1 MFYVALIVLLLCL
14 LITLYFHHKYIC
26 NEIEELKE
34 LIKNIKLSDSN
45 IPITTELLHSNNEP
59 KKDTI
64 KPIDELNESNDKSI
78 NQSIKPNYSKF
89 INVPIIEHKE
99 DINTDNITNNSSD
112 ESIKSID
119 KSLNNQ
125 SLNDQLQDNQELN
138 DKVNNDFIGNKAND
152 QAINKVINESDKQLP
167 SLIESEDDLVIPEV
181 IKNSFEYPSLND
193 LEQQVLN
200 QITNEI
206 NNGISIINESLGFD
220 EIKKHPRVEEV
231 SDEEPINKKDNNDE
245 NKNEIINYEINEN
258 IINDVL
264 NDIKNQEINNQN
276 DSVKEDLKDNVNNS
290 IKETIKDD
298 IKETNDNISTNDNIT
313 KESLKDPEVKI
324 SNESIKPKINPEVI
338 NDLLNGN
345 YKYLQLVKKCKDLG
359 IDVTK
364 KKKDE
369 IFKILKSYL

>member
-45 IPITTELLHSNNEP
+45 NSITKSLHSNNEP
-59 KKDTI
+59 KKDII
-64 KPIDELNESNDKSI
+64 KPIDELIESNEEIK
-78 NQSIKPNYSKF
+78 QSIKPNYSKF

-99 DINTDNITNNSSD
+99 DNIINNSSD
-112 ESIKSID
+112 QLNKPID
-119 KSLNNQ
+119 KLP
-125 SLNDQLQDNQELN
+125 NDQMIKES
-138 DKVNNDFIGNKAND
+138 NNENINNNENISNKAND
-152 QAINKVINESDKQLP
+152 DVINKSDDKQLP
-167 SLIESEDDLVIPEV
+167 SLIDSEDDLVIPK
-181 IKNSFEYPSLND
+181 IINPNSFEYPTLNE

-206 NNGISIINESLGFD
+206 NNGISIINESLGIP
-220 EIKKHPRVEEV
+220 EINKHPRVEEV
-231 SDEEPINKKDNNDE
+231 NDEESINDKDNNKD
-245 NKNEIINYEINEN
+245 EIINYEINEN

-264 NDIKNQEINNQN
+264 NDIKMQEVNNQN
-276 DSVKEDLKDNVNNS
+276 DIVKDE
-290 IKETIKDD
+290 KEEVKDD
-298 IKETNDNISTNDNIT
+298 IKETKDNISDNVI
-313 KESLKDPEVKI
+313 KESLNQIQEVKE
-324 SNESIKPKINPEVI
+324 SNESIKPKIDPEVI

-359 IDVTK
+359 IDVAK
-364 KKKDE
+364 KKKEE

>member
-45 IPITTELLHSNNEP
+45 NSITKSLHSNNEP

-64 KPIDELNESNDKSI
+64 KPIDELIESNEEIK
-78 NQSIKPNYSKF
+78 QSLKPNYSKF

-99 DINTDNITNNSSD
+99 NNINDNITNNNSD
-112 ESIKSID
+112 QLNKPTD
-119 KSLNNQ
+119 KLP
-125 SLNDQLQDNQELN
+125 NDQMVKESDNEN
-138 DKVNNDFIGNKAND
+138 ISNNETINKAND
-152 QAINKVINESDKQLP
+152 EINNSDKQLP
-167 SLIESEDDLVIPEV
+167 SLIDSEDDLVIPK
-181 IKNSFEYPSLND
+181 IINPNSFEYPTLNE

-206 NNGISIINESLGFD
+206 NNGISIINESLGIP
-220 EIKKHPRVEEV
+220 EINKHPRVEEV
-231 SDEEPINKKDNNDE
+231 NDEEPINDNKDDNKDNNKDD

-264 NDIKNQEINNQN
+264 NDIKMQEVNNQN
-276 DSVKEDLKDNVNNS
+276 DNVKDEEVKDD
-290 IKETIKDD
+290 IKDD
-298 IKETNDNISTNDNIT
+298 IKENKDNISDSVI
-313 KESLKDPEVKI
+313 KESLNENLKDPEVKE
-324 SNESIKPKINPEVI
+324 SNESIKPKIDPEVI

-359 IDVTK
+359 IDVAK
-364 KKKDE
+364 KKKEE

>member
-34 LIKNIKLSDSN
+34 LIKNIKLSDYNNS
-45 IPITTELLHSNNEP
+45 ITKSLHSNNEP

-64 KPIDELNESNDKSI
+64 KPIDELIESNEEIK
-78 NQSIKPNYSKF
+78 QSLKPNYSKF

-99 DINTDNITNNSSD
+99 DNITNNNSD
-112 ESIKSID
+112 QLNKPID
-119 KSLNNQ
+119 KLP
-125 SLNDQLQDNQELN
+125 NDQMVKESDNEN
-138 DKVNNDFIGNKAND
+138 ISNNETINKAND
-152 QAINKVINESDKQLP
+152 EMNNSDKQLP
-167 SLIESEDDLVIPEV
+167 SLIDSEDDLVIPK
-181 IKNSFEYPSLND
+181 IINPNSFEYPTLNE

-206 NNGISIINESLGFD
+206 NNGISIINESLGIP
-220 EIKKHPRVEEV
+220 EINKHPRVEEV
-231 SDEEPINKKDNNDE
+231 NDEEPINDKDNNKDD

-264 NDIKNQEINNQN
+264 NDIKMQEVNNQN
-276 DSVKEDLKDNVNNS
+276 DIVKDEEV
-290 IKETIKDD
+290 KDD
-298 IKETNDNISTNDNIT
+298 IKENKDNISDSVI
-313 KESLKDPEVKI
+313 KESLNQNQEVKE
-324 SNESIKPKINPEVI
+324 SNESIKPKIDPEVI

-359 IDVTK
+359 IDVAK
-364 KKKDE
+364 KKKEE

>member
-45 IPITTELLHSNNEP
+45 NSITNEILHSNNEP

-64 KPIDELNESNDKSI
+64 KPIDELIESNEEINKSL
-78 NQSIKPNYSKF
+78 KPNYSKF
-89 INVPIIEHKE
+89 INVPIIEHK
-99 DINTDNITNNSSD
+99 DNINTDNIINNSSN

-119 KSLNNQ
+119 K
-125 SLNDQLQDNQELN
+125 SLNDQLQDNQELK
-138 DKVNNDFIGNKAND
+138 DKVNNDANNDSISNKANN
-152 QAINKVINESDKQLP
+152 QVINESDKQLP
-167 SLIESEDDLVIPEV
+167 SLIDSEDDLVIPEV

-206 NNGISIINESLGFD
+206 NNGISIINESLGLT
-220 EIKKHPRVEEV
+220 EINKHPRVEEV
-231 SDEEPINKKDNNDE
+231 SDEEPNNNNKDNKD
-245 NKNEIINYEINEN
+245 EIINYEINEN

-264 NDIKNQEINNQN
+264 NDIKMQEVNNQN
-276 DSVKEDLKDNVNNS
+276 DIVKDEKEEVNNN
-290 IKETIKDD
+290 IKDD
-298 IKETNDNISTNDNIT
+298 INNDIKETKDNINDNVTN
-313 KESLKDPEVKI
+313 ESLNENLKDPEVKE
-324 SNESIKPKINPEVI
+324 SNESIKPKIDHEVI

-359 IDVTK
+359 IDVAK
-364 KKKDE
+364 KKKEE

>member
-45 IPITTELLHSNNEP
+45 NSITKSLHSNNEP

-64 KPIDELNESNDKSI
+64 KPIDELIESNEEIK
-78 NQSIKPNYSKF
+78 QSIKPNYSKF

-99 DINTDNITNNSSD
+99 DNINDNITNNNSD
-112 ESIKSID
+112 QLNKPID
-119 KSLNNQ
+119 KLP
-125 SLNDQLQDNQELN
+125 NDQMIKESDNEN
-138 DKVNNDFIGNKAND
+138 ISNNETINKAND
-152 QAINKVINESDKQLP
+152 EINKSDDKQLP
-167 SLIESEDDLVIPEV
+167 NLIDSEDDLVIPK
-181 IKNSFEYPSLND
+181 IINPNSFEYPTLND

-206 NNGISIINESLGFD
+206 NNGISIINESLGIP
-220 EIKKHPRVEEV
+220 EINKHPRVEEV
-231 SDEEPINKKDNNDE
+231 NDEESINDKDNNKDD

-264 NDIKNQEINNQN
+264 NDIKMQEVNNQN
-276 DSVKEDLKDNVNNS
+276 DNVKDEEV
-290 IKETIKDD
+290 KDD
-298 IKETNDNISTNDNIT
+298 IKETKDNISDNVT
-313 KESLKDPEVKI
+313 KESLNGNQEVKE
-324 SNESIKPKINPEVI
+324 SNESIKPKIDPEVI

-359 IDVTK
+359 IDVAK
-364 KKKDE
+364 KKKEE

>member
-45 IPITTELLHSNNEP
+45 NSITKSLHSNNEP

-64 KPIDELNESNDKSI
+64 KPIDELIESNEEIK
-78 NQSIKPNYSKF
+78 QSLKPNYSKF

-99 DINTDNITNNSSD
+99 DNINDNITNNNSD
-112 ESIKSID
+112 QLNKPID
-119 KSLNNQ
+119 KLP
-125 SLNDQLQDNQELN
+125 NDQMIKESDNENISNNEIVNKTN
-138 DKVNNDFIGNKAND
+138 DEINN
-152 QAINKVINESDKQLP
+152 SDKQLP
-167 SLIESEDDLVIPEV
+167 SLIDSEDDLVIPK
-181 IKNSFEYPSLND
+181 IINPNSFEYPTLND

-206 NNGISIINESLGFD
+206 NNGISIINESLGIP
-220 EIKKHPRVEEV
+220 EINKHPRVEEV
-231 SDEEPINKKDNNDE
+231 NDEEPINDKDNNKDDNKDD

-264 NDIKNQEINNQN
+264 NDIKMQEVNNQN
-276 DSVKEDLKDNVNNS
+276 DNVKDEEV
-290 IKETIKDD
+290 KDD
-298 IKETNDNISTNDNIT
+298 IKETKDNISTNDSIT
-313 KESLKDPEVKI
+313 KEPLNQEVKE
-324 SNESIKPKINPEVI
+324 SNESIKPKIDPEVI

-364 KKKDE
+364 KKKEE

>member
-14 LITLYFHHKYIC
+14 LITLYFHHKCMC

-45 IPITTELLHSNNEP
+45 NLITKSLHSNNEP

-64 KPIDELNESNDKSI
+64 KPIDELIESKEEI
-78 NQSIKPNYSKF
+78 KQSFKPNYSKF

-99 DINTDNITNNSSD
+99 DNINDNITNNSSD
-112 ESIKSID
+112 KLNKPID
-119 KSLNNQ
+119 KLP
-125 SLNDQLQDNQELN
+125 NDQMIKES
-138 DKVNNDFIGNKAND
+138 NNENINNNENISNKAND
-152 QAINKVINESDKQLP
+152 DVINKSDDKQLP
-167 SLIESEDDLVIPEV
+167 SLIDSEDDLVIPK
-181 IKNSFEYPSLND
+181 IINPNSFEYPTLNE

-206 NNGISIINESLGFD
+206 NNGISIINESLGIT
-220 EIKKHPRVEEV
+220 EINKHPRVEEV
-231 SDEEPINKKDNNDE
+231 NDEESINDKDNNKDD

-264 NDIKNQEINNQN
+264 NDIKMQEVNNQN
-276 DSVKEDLKDNVNNS
+276 DNVKDEEV
-290 IKETIKDD
+290 KDD
-298 IKETNDNISTNDNIT
+298 IKETKDNISTNDSIT
-313 KESLKDPEVKI
+313 KEPLNQEVKE
-324 SNESIKPKINPEVI
+324 SNESIKPKIDPEVI

-359 IDVTK
+359 IDVAK
-364 KKKDE
+364 KKKEE

>member
-14 LITLYFHHKYIC
+14 LITLYFHHKCMC

-45 IPITTELLHSNNEP
+45 NSINLLHSNNEP

-64 KPIDELNESNDKSI
+64 KPIDELIESNEEIK
-78 NQSIKPNYSKF
+78 QSLKPNYSKF

-99 DINTDNITNNSSD
+99 DNINDNITNNSSV
-112 ESIKSID
+112 KLNKPID
-119 KSLNNQ
+119 KLP
-125 SLNDQLQDNQELN
+125 NDQMIKESDNEN
-138 DKVNNDFIGNKAND
+138 INNNENISNKANND
-152 QAINKVINESDKQLP
+152 VINKSDDKQLP
-167 SLIESEDDLVIPEV
+167 SLIDSEDDLVIPK
-181 IKNSFEYPSLND
+181 IINPNSFEYPTLNE

-206 NNGISIINESLGFD
+206 NNGISIINESLGIP
-220 EIKKHPRVEEV
+220 EINKHPRVEEV
-231 SDEEPINKKDNNDE
+231 SDEEPINDNKVD
-245 NKNEIINYEINEN
+245 NKNEIFNYEISEN

-264 NDIKNQEINNQN
+264 NDIKMQEVNNQN
-276 DSVKEDLKDNVNNS
+276 DNVKDEEV
-290 IKETIKDD
+290 KDD
-298 IKETNDNISTNDNIT
+298 IKDDNKEIKDDISTNDNVT
-313 KESLKDPEVKI
+313 KEPLNQNQEVKE
-324 SNESIKPKINPEVI
+324 SNESIKPKIDPEVI

-345 YKYLQLVKKCKDLG
+345 YKYLQLVKKCKELG
-359 IDVTK
+359 IDVAK

>member
-34 LIKNIKLSDSN
+34 LIKNIKLSDYNNS
-45 IPITTELLHSNNEP
+45 ITKSLHSNNEP

-64 KPIDELNESNDKSI
+64 KPIDELIESNEEIK
-78 NQSIKPNYSKF
+78 QSLKPNYSKF

-99 DINTDNITNNSSD
+99 DNINDNITNNSSD
-112 ESIKSID
+112 KLNKPID
-119 KSLNNQ
+119 KLP
-125 SLNDQLQDNQELN
+125 NDQMIKESDNEN
-138 DKVNNDFIGNKAND
+138 ISNNETINKAND
-152 QAINKVINESDKQLP
+152 EMNNSDKQLP
-167 SLIESEDDLVIPEV
+167 SLIDSEDDLVIPK
-181 IKNSFEYPSLND
+181 IINPNSFEYPTLNE

-206 NNGISIINESLGFD
+206 NNGISIINESLGIP
-220 EIKKHPRVEEV
+220 EINKHPRVEEV
-231 SDEEPINKKDNNDE
+231 NDEEPINDKDNNKDD

-264 NDIKNQEINNQN
+264 NDIKMQEVNNQN
-276 DSVKEDLKDNVNNS
+276 DIVKDEEV
-290 IKETIKDD
+290 KDD
-298 IKETNDNISTNDNIT
+298 IKENKDNISDSVT
-313 KESLKDPEVKI
+313 KESLNQNQEVKE
-324 SNESIKPKINPEVI
+324 SNESIKPKIDPEVI

-359 IDVTK
+359 IDVAK
-364 KKKDE
+364 KKKEE

>member
-45 IPITTELLHSNNEP
+45 NSINSLHLNNEP

-64 KPIDELNESNDKSI
+64 KPIDELIESNEEIKQSLKS
-78 NQSIKPNYSKF
+78 NYSKF

-99 DINTDNITNNSSD
+99 DNINDNITNNSSD
-112 ESIKSID
+112 QLNKPID
-119 KSLNNQ
+119 KLP
-125 SLNDQLQDNQELN
+125 NDQMIKES
-138 DKVNNDFIGNKAND
+138 NNENISNNETINKAND
-152 QAINKVINESDKQLP
+152 EINNSDKQIP
-167 SLIESEDDLVIPEV
+167 SLIDSEDDLVIPK
-181 IKNSFEYPSLND
+181 IINPNSFEYPTLND

-206 NNGISIINESLGFD
+206 NNGISIINESLGIP
-220 EIKKHPRVEEV
+220 EINKHPRVEEV
-231 SDEEPINKKDNNDE
+231 NDEEPINDKDNNKDDNKDD

-264 NDIKNQEINNQN
+264 NDIKMQEVNNQN
-276 DSVKEDLKDNVNNS
+276 DNVKDEEVKDN
-290 IKETIKDD
+290 IKDD
-298 IKETNDNISTNDNIT
+298 IKENKDNISDNVT
-313 KESLKDPEVKI
+313 KESLNGNQEVKE
-324 SNESIKPKINPEVI
+324 SNESIKPKIDPEAI

-359 IDVTK
+359 IDVAK
-364 KKKDE
+364 KKKEE

>member
-45 IPITTELLHSNNEP
+45 NSITKSLHLNNEP

-64 KPIDELNESNDKSI
+64 KPIDELIESNEEIK
-78 NQSIKPNYSKF
+78 QSIKPNYSKF

-99 DINTDNITNNSSD
+99 DNINDNITNNNSD
-112 ESIKSID
+112 QLNKPID
-119 KSLNNQ
+119 KLPNNQ
-125 SLNDQLQDNQELN
+125 MVKESDNEN
-138 DKVNNDFIGNKAND
+138 ISNNETINKAND
-152 QAINKVINESDKQLP
+152 EINNSDKQLP
-167 SLIESEDDLVIPEV
+167 SLIDSEDDLVIPK
-181 IKNSFEYPSLND
+181 IINPNSFEYPTLND

-206 NNGISIINESLGFD
+206 NNGISIINESLGIP
-220 EIKKHPRVEEV
+220 EINKHPRVEEV
-231 SDEEPINKKDNNDE
+231 NDEESINDKDNNKDD

-264 NDIKNQEINNQN
+264 NDIKMQEVNNQN
-276 DSVKEDLKDNVNNS
+276 DIVKDEEVKDN
-290 IKETIKDD
+290 IKDD
-298 IKETNDNISTNDNIT
+298 IKETKDNISDNVI
-313 KESLKDPEVKI
+313 KESLNQNPEVKE
-324 SNESIKPKINPEVI
+324 SNESIKPKIDPEVI

-359 IDVTK
+359 IDVAK
-364 KKKDE
+364 KKKEE